1 MVRGNGSRRNRKTPA
16 TPLLVHVDCDT
27 YDATVEVLELCSNYA
42 EHGLIIHFDDDF
54 GFRMGEPPNSRR

>member
-1 MVRGNGSRRNRKTPA
+1 
-16 TPLLVHVDCDT
+16 
-27 YDATVEVLELCSNYA
+27 VLELCSNYA